1 MLKHSDYKLRI
12 IGEGILKEVLINSS
26 RENNVELE
34 LSSNLEH
41 SLLLETYSEYLF
53 YIQLSKFEGNP
64 KTILEA
70 MGAGC
75 IVITTDVYGIG
86 NIINNE
92 ENGIL
97 LKDNDS
103 LPLIIDNLL
112 LDNELINKISKNAK
126 ATVFENFS
134 YKNFLNIEVENYKS
148 VNIIN

>member
-1 MLKHSDYKLRI
+1 
-12 IGEGILKEVLINSS
+12 
-26 RENNVELE
+26 
-34 LSSNLEH
+34 
-41 SLLLETYSEYLF
+41 
-53 YIQLSKFEGNP
+53 
-64 KTILEA
+64 

-148 VNIIN
+148 LNIIN